1 MLQSLGKTFQLSF
14 FGEFV
19 RTSEIE
25 RELEVEC
32 PVDKKT
38 EQANFWER
46 KTAKSGKKYRDLA
59 VFFSTDYSAFYE
71 NKSYGSNNLPID
83 VFILIMV
90 TD

>member
-38 EQANFWER
+38 EQANF
-46 KTAKSGKKYRDLA
+46 
-59 VFFSTDYSAFYE
+59 
-71 NKSYGSNNLPID
+71 
-83 VFILIMV
+83 
-90 TD
+90 